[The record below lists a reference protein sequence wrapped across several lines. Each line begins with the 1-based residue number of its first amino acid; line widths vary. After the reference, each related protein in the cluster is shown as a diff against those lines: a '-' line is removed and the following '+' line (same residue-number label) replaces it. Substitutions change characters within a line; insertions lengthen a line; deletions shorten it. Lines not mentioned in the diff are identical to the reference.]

1 MPSKMSFNYDAIGSQ
16 ILRSNLM
23 EAHMRDRAQRIL
35 LAAVDRAPVYDGP
48 DRDEHRGRYRSS
60 FRIESTKQGGDRKDR
75 AEAKV
80 VNDSPEAIWVEKGA
94 RAYEGIPARPGQH
107 ILGQAMLAAEGDE

>member
-1 MPSKMSFNYDAIGSQ
+1 MSSKMSFSYEAIGSQ

-35 LAAVDRAPVYDGP
+35 LAALDRAPVYDDP
-48 DRDEHRGRYRSS
+48 DRDEHRGRYRAS
-60 FRIESTKQGGDRKDR
+60 FRIESTKQGGDRHDR

-80 VNDSPEAIWVEKGA
+80 VNDAPEAIWVELGA
-94 RAYEGIPARPGQH
+94 RAYKGIPARPAQH
-107 ILGQAMLAAEGDE
+107 ILGQAMMAAEGDE

>member
-1 MPSKMSFNYDAIGSQ
+1 MPSKMSFSYEAIGSQ

-48 DRDEHRGRYRSS
+48 DRDEHRGRYRAS
-60 FRIESTKQGGDRKDR
+60 FEISSTKQGGVKHDR
-75 AEAKV
+75 AEAV
-80 VNDSPEAIWVEKGA
+80 VSNTSPEAIFVEKGA
-94 RAYEGIPARPGQH
+94 RAYKGIPARPGQH
-107 ILGQAMLAAEGDE
+107 ILGQAMMAAEGDE